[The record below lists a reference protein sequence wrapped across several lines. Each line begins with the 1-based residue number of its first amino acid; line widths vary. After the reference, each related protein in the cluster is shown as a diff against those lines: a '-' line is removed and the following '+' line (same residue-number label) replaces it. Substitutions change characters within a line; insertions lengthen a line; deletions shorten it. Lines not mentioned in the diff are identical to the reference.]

1 MKIIISGT
9 IDLDPERLTAALEAG
24 RPFIKGALTQE
35 GCLAYDW
42 CPEPTT
48 PGRIRVF
55 ECWQNEAA
63 LARHFKNEHYLN
75 MRDCLGEFGL
85 LASDVRKYRVDLEEP
100 VYDETLTP
108 RADFFTLS
116 Q

>member
-9 IDLDPERLTAALEAG
+9 VDLDPDRLTEALQAG
-24 RPFIKGALTQE
+24 RPFIDGALTQE

-55 ECWQNEAA
+55 EC
-63 LARHFKNEHYLN
+63 
-75 MRDCLGEFGL
+75 
-85 LASDVRKYRVDLEEP
+85 
-100 VYDETLTP
+100 
-108 RADFFTLS
+108 
-116 Q
+116 